1 MRANLEKSLERRRLQ
16 VKIVLLMVE
25 IMTAEVV
32 LPGDFFLWRRR
43 RRWLPGSFMDFV
55 GLLLRDLD
63 TIFSLLKRRREVRRI

>member
-25 IMTAEVV
+25 MMEEVV
-32 LPGDFFLWRRR
+32 LTGDFLLLQRRGR
-43 RRWLPGSFMDFV
+43 GRWLLGSFMDFV

-63 TIFSLLKRRREVRRI
+63 TIFSLFQK